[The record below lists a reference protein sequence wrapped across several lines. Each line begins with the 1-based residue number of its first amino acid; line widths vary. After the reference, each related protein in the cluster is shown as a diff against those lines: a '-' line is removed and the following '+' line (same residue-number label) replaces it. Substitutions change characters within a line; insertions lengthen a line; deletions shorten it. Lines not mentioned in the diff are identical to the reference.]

1 MQGANFEIEEE
12 YPLKE
17 ETGIIISI
25 GYEIYKHLGSGFLEI
40 VYKDAY
46 EYEFQARDVFYE
58 REKEYLVKYK
68 TTILKH
74 TFNSDFVVFG
84 KVILEVK
91 AKQGGLAKED
101 FVQAINYLKV
111 SGCKIALLVNFT
123 KEKLEVKRVIY

>member
-1 MQGANFEIEEE
+1 MQGVNFEVEEE

-25 GYEIYKHLGSGFLEI
+25 GYEIYKHLGAGFLEI

-46 EYEFQARDVFYE
+46 EYEFQAREIFYE

-68 TTILKH
+68 TIILKH

-101 FVQAINYLKV
+101 FAQAINYLKV
-111 SGCKIALLVNFT
+111 SRCKIALLINFT

>member
-1 MQGANFEIEEE
+1 MQGANFDVDEE
-12 YPLKE
+12 YPFKE
-17 ETGIIISI
+17 ETGIIINI
-25 GYEIYKHLGSGFLEI
+25 GYEIYKHLGAGFLEI

-46 EYEFQARDVFYE
+46 EYEFKTRELFYE

-74 TFNSDFVVFG
+74 TFNADFVVFG
-84 KVILEVK
+84 KIILEVK

-101 FVQAINYLKV
+101 YAQAINYLKV
-111 SGCKIALLVNFT
+111 SGCKIALLINFT

>member
-1 MQGANFEIEEE
+1 MQGANFEVEEE

-17 ETGIIISI
+17 ETGIIINI
-25 GYEIYKHLGSGFLEI
+25 GYEIYKHLGAGFLEI

-101 FVQAINYLKV
+101 FAQAINYLKV

>member
-1 MQGANFEIEEE
+1 MQGANFEVEEN

-25 GYEIYKHLGSGFLEI
+25 GYEIYKHLGAGFLEI
-40 VYKDAY
+40 VYKDAF
-46 EYEFQARDVFYE
+46 EYEFQTRGIFYE
-58 REKEYLVKYK
+58 REKEYIVKYK

-74 TFNSDFVVFG
+74 KFNADFVVFG

-91 AKQGGLAKED
+91 AKQGGIAKD
-101 FVQAINYLKV
+101 DIAQAINYLKV
-111 SGCKIALLVNFT
+111 SGCKIALLLNFT